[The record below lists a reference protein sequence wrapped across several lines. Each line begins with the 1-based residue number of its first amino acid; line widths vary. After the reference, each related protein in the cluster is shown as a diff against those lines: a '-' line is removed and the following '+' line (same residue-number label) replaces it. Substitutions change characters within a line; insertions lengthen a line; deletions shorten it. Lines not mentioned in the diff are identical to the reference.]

1 VDDQVSSRILNQLA
15 SALERD
21 DARLARRLRCGPH
34 RPVRVARN
42 VSAAIGVATVLMLAT
57 GIVTSVLGLVMMAV
71 IVGIP
76 VLLFTAGASILLV
89 TSEFEA
95 RRVLGRIPR

>member
-1 VDDQVSSRILNQLA
+1 
-15 SALERD
+15 
-21 DARLARRLRCGPH
+21 
-34 RPVRVARN
+34 
-42 VSAAIGVATVLMLAT
+42 
-57 GIVTSVLGLVMMAV
+57 MMAV